1 MDGGVAPLSSA
12 SDGQM
17 TRQRFGFAEQDE
29 SAGGAYVALR
39 RIGRGMGIVW
49 LVAGLLLLVFG
60 PGSTFGRSTTLWPVV
75 LGLILLGVAFVAL
88 SFVAGGKRALSATI
102 DDGGVEVVMSRPPN
116 WSMRWSDP
124 GAWVDLSRGYQ
135 KGTEQEQSS
144 RGWGFTAHK
153 FSTTVGFSFGL
164 ALALAAQAKGFRVA
178 DVRSG
183 AKPGRIEFEFLTMD
197 YPTNPERH
205 KQHRFR

>member
-1 MDGGVAPLSSA
+1 M
-12 SDGQM
+12 
-17 TRQRFGFAEQDE
+17 
-29 SAGGAYVALR
+29 R
-39 RIGRGMGIVW
+39 RIGRGMGVVW
-49 LVAGLLLLVFG
+49 LGAGILLLVFG
-60 PGSTFGRSTTLWPVV
+60 PESIFGRSTTLWPVA
-75 LGLILLGVAFVAL
+75 LGLTLLGAAFVAL
-88 SFVAGGKRALSATI
+88 SFAAGRRRALSATI

-124 GAWVDLSRGYQ
+124 GAWVDLSRGYP
-135 KGTEQEQSS
+135 KGTDQEQRS
-144 RGWGFTAHK
+144 RGWIFTAHK

-164 ALALAAQAKGFRVA
+164 ALALAAQAKGFRVT

-205 KQHRFR
+205 NHRRFR